1 MPNSRPARGVTGS
14 VWTPC
19 VLPRIMISV
28 IMETPQ
34 SLADH
39 ADHRFIVHMTGAD
52 LRVGHPW
59 D

>member
-28 IMETPQ
+28 IMETP
-34 SLADH
+34 SPLLTM
-39 ADHRFIVHMTGAD
+39 RITVSSST
-52 LRVGHPW
+52 
-59 D
+59 